1 MLHFYFRTWYSK
13 LYRHTGPLY
22 VILKELFYRLRTH
35 DILERAYGLAFNF
48 TLAIFPAIIFS
59 FTLIPYIPITGL
71 EPKIIAFFKDTIP
84 SSVYEA
90 LVPTIQDTVSKQRGG
105 LLSFGFLSTLYLATN
120 GVMSLIKTFHLADK
134 QLVPEERSYLKQR
147 AIATLLTLVLVCAL
161 FSTIVLLIVSRQVL
175 DYMSLHEL
183 IASQAQINLMLG
195 LRMVIIFL
203 MFFITI
209 AGIYY
214 LAPAT
219 QQSWRFVC
227 LGAVLATILSL
238 LASLGFSYYVN
249 NFANYNRI
257 YGSLGVM
264 IALMI
269 WLFLISVTLLIGFEL
284 NISMAQVLQKP
295 SKKPDQDLPV

>member
-1 MLHFYFRTWYSK
+1 MLHFYFRTLYSK
-13 LYRHTGPLY
+13 LYQHSSPLY
-22 VILKELFYRLRTH
+22 AILKELFYRLRTH

-59 FTLIPYIPITGL
+59 FTLIPHIPVTGL
-71 EPKIIAFFKDTIP
+71 EPKIIAFFKEIMP
-84 SSVYEA
+84 GSVYEA
-90 LVPTIQDTVSKQRGG
+90 LAPTIQDTVSKQRRG

-120 GVMSLIKTFHLADK
+120 GMMSLIKTFHLADK
-134 QLVPEERSYLKQR
+134 HLVPEERSYLKQR
-147 AIATLLTLVLVCAL
+147 VIATLLTLVLVCAL
-161 FSTIVLLIVSRQVL
+161 FGTIVLLIVSRQVL
-175 DYMSLHEL
+175 DYMLLHKL

-195 LRMVIIFL
+195 LRMIILFL

-219 QQSWRFVC
+219 QQSRLFVC
-227 LGAVLATILSL
+227 IGALVATILSL

-295 SKKPDQDLPV
+295 SKQTKQDFPL